1 MHEDRDSAR
10 AGQCGWPD
18 STRLGSLEV
27 RIRRI
32 DIEDLGK
39 RYRQNLHGSLG
50 NPGQVLSFIGHFPFT
65 RWDIFPSPDADSY
78 YGVMGYVNLILN
90 IIYIV

>member
-65 RWDIFPSPDADSY
+65 RWDIFPSPDGIAKEAMDF
-78 YGVMGYVNLILN
+78 IAFCDFT
-90 IIYIV
+90 